1 MSNPHDEMLG
11 RASWGEYV
19 AESVAGALG
28 AALPERPAQVDAG
41 DGSTHWAGCW
51 RDGGPAHYRC
61 ALAHIDKL
69 DAELSA
75 LIVERGAETT
85 RVEPVE
91 DTEYVRVPAD
101 AVTETTRAVRAGI
114 VTVGAVP
121 GLGSLLDG
129 WRYLATEEPAQRA
142 DSLYLY
148 ENVPAGD
155 GGGYLVPTDLPGLS
169 GALAA
174 LGKADKPAQAD
185 AGNGDGYEFV
195 RHPRHYNSHPAGIE
209 CITVIEPM
217 TFNIGTAIK
226 HLWRTGLKPGA
237 DAAQDLRKAITY
249 IEFEI
254 ARLER
259 AQVAEGRGDA

>member
-1 MSNPHDEMLG
+1 MGNPNDEMLG

-19 AESVAGALG
+19 AESVASAMD
-28 AALPERPAQVDAG
+28 AALYDRPAQADAG
-41 DGSTHWAGCW
+41 DGSTHWADCW
-51 RDGGPAHYRC
+51 REGGPAHYRC
-61 ALAHIDKL
+61 ALVEIGRLEA
-69 DAELSA
+69 A
-75 LIVERGAETT
+75 LTAAETT

-91 DTEYVRVPAD
+91 GTEYVRVPA
-101 AVTETTRAVRAGI
+101 ATVTEITKAVRAGI

-129 WRYLATEEPAQRA
+129 WRYLGDEEPAQRA

-155 GGGYLVPTDLPGLS
+155 GGGYLVPPGTPGLS
-169 GALAA
+169 DALAA

-185 AGNGDGYEFV
+185 AGDGYEFV

-217 TFNIGTAIK
+217 TFNVGTAIK

-249 IEFEI
+249 LEFEI

-259 AQVAEGRGDA
+259 AQVVEGRGDA

>member
-41 DGSTHWAGCW
+41 DGSTHWADCW
-51 RDGGPAHYRC
+51 REGGPAHYRC
-61 ALAHIDKL
+61 ALVEIGRLEA
-69 DAELSA
+69 A
-75 LIVERGAETT
+75 LTAAETT

-91 DTEYVRVPAD
+91 DTEYVRVPAA
-101 AVTETTRAVRAGI
+101 AVTEITKAVRAGI

-121 GLGSLLDG
+121 GLGTLLDG
-129 WRYLATEEPAQRA
+129 WRYLGDEEPAQRA

-155 GGGYLVPTDLPGLS
+155 GGGFLFPAGVPGLTETLIAVAS
-169 GALAA
+169 A
-174 LGKADKPAQAD
+174 KKPAQAD

-217 TFNIGTAIK
+217 TFNVGTAIK